1 MTIKELWDKC
11 IAGVKSKPMEP
22 FSIAKGETIAIDI
35 SCWLCALTCRP
46 KNALCQTCDP
56 PYAPNDVIVTLG
68 SWHKLLTKYYLN
80 FMLKVNEQ

>member
-35 SCWLCALTCRP
+35 SCWLCALTCKP
-46 KNALCQTCDP
+46 KNALCQTYDP
-56 PYAPNDVIVTLG
+56 PYAPNGVVVTL
-68 SWHKLLTKYYLN
+68 
-80 FMLKVNEQ
+80 